1 MGQIEEWRSGK
12 DLAQPIHI
20 QSATLNFSPAE
31 IRSDPFKIESGETT
45 AEAQFSLHNYTSPSP
60 TVNASLRAPNAQL
73 PAILSMAKAYGVRSL
88 DKVSG
93 WGTLNIDVHGTGPIK
108 SVNQSEIMRVL
119 NGSVGVDLNNIRY
132 SGANITRELSK
143 IAGFLNPNVT
153 PQATQEGT
161 NIQKM
166 MGHINVK
173 NGIAQTSDLQA
184 QLEVGNIG
192 LAGRPV

>member
-1 MGQIEEWRSGK
+1 
-12 DLAQPIHI
+12 
-20 QSATLNFSPAE
+20 
-31 IRSDPFKIESGETT
+31 
-45 AEAQFSLHNYTSPSP
+45 
-60 TVNASLRAPNAQL
+60 VNASLRAPNAQL
-73 PAILSMAKAYGVRSL
+73 PAIVSMAKAYGVTSL

-119 NGSVGVDLNNIRY
+119 NGSVGLTSTILDIQERILPVNSR
-132 SGANITRELSK
+132 K
-143 IAGFLNPNVT
+143 FAGFLNPNVT

-184 QLEVGNIG
+184 QLEVGNIV